1 MDSVLVGQIILF
13 SGNFAPKDWAIC
25 DGRLLPIQNNEKLY
39 SIIGTK
45 YGGDGQRTFASLK
58 MQPYG
63 DTNFIIALEGIYP
76 QRP

>member
-13 SGNFAPKDWAIC
+13 SGNFAPRDWSIC
-25 DGRLLPIQNNEKLY
+25 DGKLLPIHQFEKLF

-45 YGGDGQRTFASLK
+45 YGGDGRTTFALPK

-76 QRP
+76 PRP

>member
-1 MDSVLVGQIILF
+1 MEPTVGQIILF
-13 SGNFAPKDWAIC
+13 AGNYAPKDWAIC
-25 DGRLLPIQNNEKLY
+25 DGRLLPIQNNEKLF

-45 YGGDGQRTFASLK
+45 YGGNGQVTFALPK

-63 DTNFIIALEGIYP
+63 DTNFIIALEGNYP